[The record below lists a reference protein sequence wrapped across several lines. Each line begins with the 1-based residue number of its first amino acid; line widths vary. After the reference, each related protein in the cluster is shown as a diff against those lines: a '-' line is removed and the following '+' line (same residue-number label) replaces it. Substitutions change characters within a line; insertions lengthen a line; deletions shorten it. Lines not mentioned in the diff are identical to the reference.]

1 MRPAP
6 LAPAGGSCGLH
17 LPGPEGH
24 RAGTRAAVVG
34 SGPNGLVA
42 AVVLAR
48 AGLEVTVHEAASTL
62 GGACRSDDLLG
73 AGTVVDRGAAAH
85 PMGVSSPVLRALA
98 LERHGLRW
106 LHPPVPAAHPL
117 DRRPAVLLHREL
129 QRTVAELGRD
139 GRAWRL
145 LHEGVVQRWDQVVD
159 SALSPLLRLPRH
171 PVTLAGFGLRG
182 AAPATVLAR
191 AAFREEGSRALFAG
205 SAAHA
210 AVPLHH
216 PLTAAFGVLFGAAA
230 HARGWPVAAGGSQS
244 VADALVADLEA
255 HGGCLRSGHQ
265 VTDLSQVRPAD
276 LVLLDTGPQAAVRIL
291 GAAMPSRV
299 RRGLSSWR
307 YGTAV
312 HKVDYL
318 LDGPVPWADPRVMDA
333 GTVHLGGTLGEVAA
347 AEHDVARGR
356 HPERPFVLLCQ
367 QGAADPS
374 RAPQGRQVIY
384 AYAHTPHGSTDTGTG
399 ARIDAQIERFAPGF
413 RDRVL
418 SRVETTPS
426 GLEAWDAN
434 LVGGDVVGG
443 SAAGLQQ
450 LLRPRPTVRPYDL
463 GAPGVF
469 LCSASAPPGGGV
481 HGMAGYH
488 AARAALASLDRSVR
502 GRATTSRPPARHTS
516 S

>member
-1 MRPAP
+1 MRPARTGRFAG
-6 LAPAGGSCGLH
+6 LA
-17 LPGPEGH
+17 LPGPEED

-42 AVVLAR
+42 AAVLAR
-48 AGLEVTVHEAASTL
+48 AGLKVTVHEAAGTL

-73 AGTVVDRGAAAH
+73 AGTIVDRGAAAH

-129 QRTVAELGRD
+129 RRTAAELGQD

-145 LHEGVVQRWDQVVD
+145 LHESVVERWDQVVE

-171 PVTLAGFGLRG
+171 PVSLAGFGLRG
-182 AAPATVLAR
+182 AAPATVVAR
-191 AAFREEGSRALFAG
+191 AAFRDEGSRALFAG

-210 AVPLHH
+210 VVPLHH

-230 HARGWPVAAGGSQS
+230 HARGWPVAAGGSQA
-244 VADALVADLEA
+244 VADALAADLES
-255 HGGCLRSGHQ
+255 HGGTIRTGHR
-265 VTDLSQVRPAD
+265 VTALDQVRPAD

-291 GAAMPSRV
+291 GDAMPSRV

-307 YGTAV
+307 YGTGV

-318 LDGPVPWADPRVMDA
+318 LDGPVPWADPRVTAA
-333 GTVHLGGTLGEVAA
+333 GTVHLGGTLAEVAA

-367 QGAADPS
+367 QGAADLS
-374 RAPQGRQVIY
+374 RAPRGRHVVY

-399 ARIDAQIERFAPGF
+399 ARVDAQIERFAPGF

-418 SRVETTPS
+418 SRVETTPA

-450 LLRPRPTVRPYDL
+450 LLRPRPTLRPYDL

-469 LCSASAPPGGGV
+469 LCSASTPPGGGV

-488 AARAALASLDRSVR
+488 AARTALASLDRSAR
-502 GRATTSRPPARHTS
+502 GRGRSTAPRPPAPHTS